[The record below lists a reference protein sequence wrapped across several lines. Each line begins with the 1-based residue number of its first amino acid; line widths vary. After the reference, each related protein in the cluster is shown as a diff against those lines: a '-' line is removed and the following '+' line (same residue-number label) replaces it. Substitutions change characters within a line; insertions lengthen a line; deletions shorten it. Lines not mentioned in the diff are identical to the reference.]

1 MDSASS
7 STDTSPQRVNKPNI
21 SWPQERPTENG
32 ALGPRVEA
40 ELRNRP
46 ADGDA
51 HLAEIEEL
59 TVPFNDL
66 LPGKKRSQSEI
77 SATSFFL
84 GQALGV
90 SLLLTYYALFIADS
104 LLWRP
109 PFFISALALFHFLEF
124 FTHARWNV
132 PNATTETFLL
142 FNNGLAYQ
150 LAHGSAMVETI
161 VTSVFY
167 PEWQSHFT
175 AGWVQF
181 IGLVF
186 IVVGQLVRSTAMATA
201 GTNFNHKVQRKRAV
215 GHELVTDGI
224 YGYLRHPS
232 YFGFFW
238 WGLGTQLVL
247 GNCLCF
253 FMYLAVLWRFFS
265 RRIQSKYE
273 IIQNIIQY

>member
-1 MDSASS
+1 M
-7 STDTSPQRVNKPNI
+7 I
-21 SWPQERPTENG
+21 SRTLETPTETG
-32 ALGPRVEA
+32 AFGPRVEA

-46 ADGDA
+46 AEGDEQ
-51 HLAEIEEL
+51 LSGIEEPTIL
-59 TVPFNDL
+59 LKDL
-66 LPGKKRSQSEI
+66 LPTNKRSQSEI
-77 SATSFFL
+77 SSTSFFL

-90 SLLLTYYALFIADS
+90 SLLLTYYALFVAHS
-104 LLWRP
+104 PLWRP
-109 PFFISALALFHFLEF
+109 PFFLSTLALFHFLEF
-124 FTHARWNV
+124 YTHARWNV

-161 VTSVFY
+161 VTSIYF

-175 AGWVQF
+175 APWFQYP
-181 IGLVF
+181 GLIF

-253 FMYLAVLWRFFS
+253 FMYLLVLWRFFS
-265 RRIQSKYE
+265 KRIRCEYISHLCS
-273 IIQNIIQY
+273 